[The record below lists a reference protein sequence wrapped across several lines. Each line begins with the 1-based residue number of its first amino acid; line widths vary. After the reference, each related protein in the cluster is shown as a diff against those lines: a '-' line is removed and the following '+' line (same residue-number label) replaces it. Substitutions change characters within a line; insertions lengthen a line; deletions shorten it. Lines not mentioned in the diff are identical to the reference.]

1 MHDDAVGQRYSALG
15 APVPGVWQGV
25 GGDEEDHL
33 LAGTFALS
41 LLTIMEAFCV
51 QRLICSIAIIGLT
64 SGLSISE

>member
-1 MHDDAVGQRYSALG
+1 MAAT
-15 APVPGVWQGV
+15 VPGVRKGV
-25 GGDEEDHL
+25 GGYEHDL
-33 LAGTFALS
+33 VLAGTFALS